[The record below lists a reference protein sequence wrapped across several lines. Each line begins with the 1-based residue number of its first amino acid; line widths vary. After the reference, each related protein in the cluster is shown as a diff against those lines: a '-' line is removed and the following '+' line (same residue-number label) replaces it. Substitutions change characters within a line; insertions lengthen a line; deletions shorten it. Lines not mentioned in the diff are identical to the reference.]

1 MVEELEN
8 ILKDATLAISN
19 ACTIDELDKLKLT
32 FLGKKG
38 IVTIIAARMK
48 DLGKEE
54 KPIAGKALNK
64 TRSAIN
70 DALEA
75 KVLNIQAKEDKKVGE
90 NIDVTLPGNPLT
102 RV

>member
-19 ACTIDELDKLKLT
+19 ACTIDELDKLRLT

-38 IVTIIAARMK
+38 IVTIIAAKMK

-54 KPIAGKALNK
+54 KPAAGKALNK
-64 TRSAIN
+64 TRTAIN
-70 DALEA
+70 DALEV
-75 KVLNIQAKEDKKVGE
+75 KV
-90 NIDVTLPGNPLT
+90 
-102 RV
+102 

>member
-38 IVTIIAARMK
+38 IVTELFKKIGDLNQNDRKDFASKLNSLKIKISEIFEKKLKAIAFQ
-48 DLGKEE
+48 
-54 KPIAGKALNK
+54 N
-64 TRSAIN
+64 
-70 DALEA
+70 
-75 KVLNIQAKEDKKVGE
+75 
-90 NIDVTLPGNPLT
+90 
-102 RV
+102 